1 MEKIYMENNKSKKRI
16 VNTSVV
22 LSFVV
27 SIFAIISLAMFG
39 IVSNQNT
46 NVSYAAPTE
55 VELPNSFLFTP
66 EDNSVESETEFNVPV
81 YLADNDVEKQVFCVE
96 HNVDPDNDQ
105 QYSAGTVIEDYGLL
119 YLLNNTYAN
128 GVNRINDE
136 DLTNVEGARRYA
148 ETWIT
153 QVAIWVYLRTED
165 STDNN
170 YLSSADYTK
179 ITEAKEL
186 NLVVSGNGTLI
197 MSVGENEKIY
207 EKYIKNLVED
217 AKEASAEA
225 RLILLKEK
233 DEITLT
239 EDKEYYQSSLITVT
253 GDPSSALTSYSIVL
267 SGIEG
272 AIVVDEDGHE
282 ITNLTGLQPNEKFYI
297 RIPADKVTEE
307 VQKVKI
313 EAEGVFNALT
323 GKYYNA
329 ATPNKQKVVSV
340 RTTEKTYDDSIEV
353 EFVKAPDTGMNTAQ
367 TIYFIGL
374 IVLLCGVGIVYANA
388 KPVQVK

>member
-39 IVSNQNT
+39 IVSNQGT
-46 NVSYAAPTE
+46 SVSYAAPTE
-55 VELPNSFLFTP
+55 EELPNNFEFTDSTGVRS
-66 EDNSVESETEFNVPV
+66 DNDYLIPV
-81 YLADNDVEKQVFCVE
+81 FLADNNIEKPIFCVE
-96 HNVDPDNDQ
+96 HNVAPDFNQ

-128 GVNRINDE
+128 GVNRINDA
-136 DLTNVEGARRYA
+136 DLTNAEGARRLS

-153 QVAIWVYLRTED
+153 QAAIWVYLRTED

-170 YLSSADYTK
+170 YLSAEDFDK
-179 ITEAKEL
+179 IKKAKSL
-186 NLVVSGNGTLI
+186 SINDSGPLL

-207 EKYIKNLVED
+207 DKYIKNLVED
-217 AKEASAEA
+217 AKDASAEA
-225 RLILLKEK
+225 RLILLKEN

-267 SGIEG
+267 SGVEG

-282 ITNLTGLQPNEKFYI
+282 ITNLTGLQPNDKFYI

>member
-39 IVSNQNT
+39 IVSNQGT
-46 NVSYAAPTE
+46 SVSYAAPTG
-55 VELPNSFLFTP
+55 VELPDNFVFTTD
-66 EDNSVESETEFNVPV
+66 DNSIKSDTNFSVPV
-81 YLADNDVEKQVFCVE
+81 YLADNDPTKPVFCVE
-96 HNVDPDNDQ
+96 HNVDPDYDQ
-105 QYSAGTVIEDYGLL
+105 QYNSGTVIEDYGLL
-119 YLLNNTYAN
+119 YLLNNTYVN
-128 GVNRINDE
+128 GVNRINDV
-136 DLTNVEGARRYA
+136 DLKNVEDARRYA
-148 ETWIT
+148 ETWVT

-165 STDNN
+165 SADNN
-170 YLSSADYTK
+170 YLSAADYTK
-179 ITEAKEL
+179 ITTATEL
-186 NLVVSGNGTLI
+186 YLGDTGTLI
-197 MSVGENEKIY
+197 MSVGENETIY
-207 EKYIKNLVED
+207 DKYISKLVED
-217 AKEASAEA
+217 AKDASAEA
-225 RLILLKEK
+225 RLVLLKEN

-282 ITNLTGLQPNEKFYI
+282 ITNLTGLQPNDKFYI